1 MKFGNSLTAKLV
13 KIFLGVYVVVA
24 VGVTGYHLF
33 AVFRNETKFV
43 FAELEKLREYS
54 EPVLSEA
61 LWQFNDAGL
70 ESSLKGL
77 TSQSLVIGAAV
88 TDDKGNPVAALGIVE
103 GPEDTI
109 IEVKEDGEKVPI
121 GNDALSLDKLYR
133 IDFPITHHDPQEN
146 EPKTIGYGTLYSSF
160 DVVLERAKPTIYLL
174 IVNKLIETLAIGAIL
189 IIAFWFIV
197 VRPVRNLTHEV
208 AALNPVG
215 ENTGETQESDRM
227 GSLLKSGDEIG
238 ALAREFSEMAADIRE
253 KSSNC
258 NRTIEN
264 LRTR

>member
-1 MKFGNSLTAKLV
+1 M
-13 KIFLGVYVVVA
+13 IFLGVWLVVA
-24 VGVTGYHLF
+24 LGVTGYHTS
-33 AVFRNETKFV
+33 AVFKNETKFV
-43 FAELEKLREYS
+43 FAELEKLKEYS

-109 IEVKEDGEKVPI
+109 IQVTEDGEKAPV
-121 GNDALSLDKLYR
+121 GNDTLSLDKLYR
-133 IDFPITHHDPQEN
+133 IHFPITHHDPQEN

-160 DVVLERAKPTIYLL
+160 NVVLERAKPTIYLL
-174 IVNKLIETLAIGAIL
+174 IVNNLIETLAIGAIL

-215 ENTGETQESDRM
+215 DNTGESQEMNAPRS
-227 GSLLKSGDEIG
+227 K
-238 ALAREFSEMAADIRE
+238 
-253 KSSNC
+253 
-258 NRTIEN
+258 
-264 LRTR
+264 LRGI